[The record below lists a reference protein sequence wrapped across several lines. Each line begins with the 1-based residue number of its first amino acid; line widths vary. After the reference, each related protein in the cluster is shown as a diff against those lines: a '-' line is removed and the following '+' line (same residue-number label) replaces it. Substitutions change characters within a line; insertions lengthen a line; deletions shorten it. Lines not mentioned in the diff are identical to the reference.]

1 MIASLTEALPPLAAT
16 IEPLGADPRACIAA
30 AAALGY
36 RAVQL
41 SATQP
46 GMRPR
51 ELDSG
56 DRRGLRAALSRIG
69 VGCGGIDLWIP
80 ESHFN
85 EPAHIDRAMSALD
98 AACGL
103 AADLG
108 RCVVCVS
115 LPSTMA
121 AESWQAIAASADRH
135 GVRIADFA
143 VRQGADETRP
153 DIPQE
158 LVGSGIDPAALI
170 AGGIEPAMHAAS
182 LGRRVA
188 AARIVDLLAS
198 GMRGPPG
205 EPSGARLDLA
215 SFAAALALGGSS
227 PPCCADARQWVDP
240 RAGLGSTLARWTGT
254 SDPLGDPSRA
264 RSAPSAFQVGGGG
277 APTS

>member
-16 IEPLGADPRACIAA
+16 IEPLGTDPRECIAA

-36 RAVQL
+36 RAVQV

-69 VGCGGIDLWIP
+69 VVCGGIDLWIP
-80 ESHFN
+80 ASHFTD
-85 EPAHIDRAMSALD
+85 PAHIDRAMSALD
-98 AACGL
+98 GACGL

-115 LPSTMA
+115 LPSEMPS
-121 AESWQAIAASADRH
+121 ESWQAVASSADRH

-143 VRQGADETRP
+143 VRQATDASRADVP
-153 DIPQE
+153 HE
-158 LVGSGIDPAALI
+158 LVGCGIDPSALI
-170 AGGIEPAMHAAS
+170 AAGIEPAMHAAS
-182 LGRRVA
+182 LGRRVT

-205 EPSGARLDLA
+205 EPSGARLDLP
-215 SFAAALALGGSS
+215 SFAAALALGGAS

-240 RAGLGSTLARWTGT
+240 RAGLASTLARWTGT

-264 RSAPSAFQVGGGG
+264 RNAHVAFEVGRSGGPP
-277 APTS
+277 A

>member
-16 IEPLGADPRACIAA
+16 IEPLAADPREGIAA
-30 AAALGY
+30 AAAMGY

-56 DRRGLRAALSRIG
+56 DRRGLRGALSRIG
-69 VGCGGIDLWIP
+69 VTCGGVDLWIP
-80 ESHFN
+80 PSHFV
-85 EPAHIDRAMSALD
+85 EASHIDRALAALD

-108 RCVVCVS
+108 RCTVCISMPVEM
-115 LPSTMA
+115 PS
-121 AESWQAIAASADRH
+121 ESWQAVAGAADRH

-143 VRQGADETRP
+143 VRP
-153 DIPQE
+153 DAHASRVDAPNE
-158 LVGSGIDPAALI
+158 LVGVGIDPAALI
-170 AGGIEPAMHAAS
+170 AAGIEPAMHAAA
-182 LGRRVA
+182 LGRRIA

-215 SFAAALALGGSS
+215 AFAASLALGGAA

-240 RAGLGSTLARWTGT
+240 RAGLAVTRARWTGT
-254 SDPLGDPSRA
+254 SDPLGDPLRA
-264 RSAPSAFQVGGGG
+264 RQASAAFQVERGGG
-277 APTS
+277 AAA

>member
-16 IEPLGADPRACIAA
+16 IEPLGADPREGIASAA
-30 AAALGY
+30 AMGY

-51 ELDSG
+51 ELDAG
-56 DRRGLRAALSRIG
+56 DRRGLRGALARIG
-69 VGCGGIDLWIP
+69 VACGGVDLWIP
-80 ESHFN
+80 QSHFTD
-85 EPAHIDRAMSALD
+85 PAHVDRALYALD
-98 AACGL
+98 GACGL

-108 RCVVCVS
+108 RCTVCVS
-115 LPSTMA
+115 LPAEMP
-121 AESWQAIAASADRH
+121 AESWQAVASSADRH
-135 GVRIADFA
+135 GVRIADFTVSA
-143 VRQGADETRP
+143 APPPSRA
-153 DIPQE
+153 DIPGE

-170 AGGIEPAMHAAS
+170 AAGVEPAMHAAM

-215 SFAAALALGGSS
+215 AFAASLALGGAS

-240 RAGLGSTLARWTGT
+240 RAGLAATLSRWTGT
-254 SDPLGDPSRA
+254 SDPLGDPLRA
-264 RSAPSAFQVGGGG
+264 RTAVAAFRVERGAGPS
-277 APTS
+277 T

>member
-16 IEPLGADPRACIAA
+16 IEPLGADAREGMLA
-30 AAALGY
+30 AAALGF
-36 RAVQL
+36 RSVQL

-69 VGCGGIDLWIP
+69 VSCGGVDLWIP
-80 ESHFN
+80 QSHFIDA
-85 EPAHIDRAMSALD
+85 AHVDRALSALD
-98 AACGL
+98 SACGL

-108 RCVVCVS
+108 RCTVCTS
-115 LPSTMA
+115 LPAEMS
-121 AESWQAIAASADRH
+121 AESWQAVAGSADRH
-135 GVRIADFA
+135 GVRVADFA
-143 VRQGADETRP
+143 VRPGNDAARADVP
-153 DIPQE
+153 YE
-158 LVGSGIDPAALI
+158 LVGCGIDPAALI
-170 AGGIEPAMHAAS
+170 AAGIEPAMHAAS
-182 LGRRVA
+182 LGRRVT

-215 SFAAALALGGSS
+215 AFAAALALGGAA
-227 PPCCADARQWVDP
+227 PACCADARQWMDP
-240 RAGLGSTLARWTGT
+240 RAGLASTLARWTGT

-264 RSAPSAFQVGGGG
+264 RHAPSAFPVGRIGEQG
-277 APTS
+277 A